1 MSEIKDYYE
10 KFEMYDLMLESQIKL
25 DLQDVP
31 PVERNRQTE
40 VSKVL
45 IKKFI
50 DKTFKEAKS
59 N

>member
-1 MSEIKDYYE
+1 MSDIKEYYE

-50 DKTFKEAKS
+50 DKTSEEAKS